1 VIYALAIKKL
11 TVVEA
16 TFIGHLRS
24 SETA

>member
-1 VIYALAIKKL
+1 MHWPSKKL